1 MPEKNML
8 SKEPLMQRL
17 LCLPGK
23 IVSWLII
30 PLILS
35 IITSVVAARTGQ
47 SILIDWEGRLPVVGD
62 ALTVNSLVDAQW
74 YIFSLLVLFGGTWA
88 LVDDRHVTVDFL
100 AVRFSARTR
109 AWITILGDLFLLLP
123 LCILVARYG
132 TSFAAIAWRTGEGSN
147 QGGLIAHWLI
157 KGALPISFTLL
168 GLAAIVRSVQAFR
181 AMRTNFSTE
190 TDVNH
195 DR

>member
-1 MPEKNML
+1 MPTKD
-8 SKEPLMQRL
+8 PLLQRL

-35 IITSVVAARTGQ
+35 IIASVIAARTGL
-47 SILIDWEGRLPVVGD
+47 STLIDWEGRWPVVGD

-88 LVDDRHVTVDFL
+88 LFDNRHVTVDFL
-100 AVRFSARTR
+100 SAQFSARTR
-109 AWITILGDLFLLLP
+109 TWIAILGDLFLLLP
-123 LCILVARYG
+123 LCILVVRYG
-132 TSFAAIAWRTGEGSN
+132 SNFAAVAWRTGEGSN

-157 KGALPISFTLL
+157 KGALPVSFALL
-168 GLAAIVRSVQAFR
+168 GLAAIVRSVQTYR
-181 AMRTNFSTE
+181 ALRANTLPES
-190 TDVNH
+190 DIHH
-195 DR
+195 DS